1 LSHLLLTL
9 AIAGALG
16 LPPAV
21 HGDDPA
27 AKLEVA
33 PAQTVQR
40 SRSTA
45 QRRMSLDAA
54 TAMVR
59 ERFGG
64 RVIRAETRRR
74 NDGSVIHEIRLL
86 LDNGRVRTVLV
97 DAESGRIIN

>member
-1 LSHLLLTL
+1 MSHLLLTL

-16 LPPAV
+16 LPPEVPGSNPVGAV
-21 HGDDPA
+21 VADP
-27 AKLEVA
+27 V
-33 PAQTVQR
+33 PV
-40 SRSTA
+40 A
-45 QRRMSLDAA
+45 QRGRSGVRQRMSLDAA
-54 TAMVR
+54 VALVR

-74 NDGSVIHEIRLL
+74 NDGRTIHEIRLL